1 MPVTYKLCGQIQLS
15 YRNETSEGTPE
26 LAKCLSKRLWW
37 KALKCFSRF
46 GFTLAAFR
54 SCPLEE
60 QFPVEETGVYLE
72 PEGCDST
79 GTSRCHTPVT
89 DRAAGKSPG
98 EGRSRGGAEG
108 GDRTGPAPARPLS
121 ARRSGS
127 GAFGPARWPRPGI
140 ADRGRPVR
148 PPPPGKRLPRGRAG
162 PVREPPRGA
171 PHRRGRARGGGSGSA
186 PRPALGAP
194 PAPGCSPRRCR

>member
-1 MPVTYKLCGQIQLS
+1 MPVTYKLCGQFQLS

-54 SCPLEE
+54 SCPLEQ

-98 EGRSRGGAEG
+98 GGAEQRAG
-108 GDRTGPAPARPLS
+108 TGRA
-121 ARRSGS
+121 
-127 GAFGPARWPRPGI
+127 
-140 ADRGRPVR
+140 
-148 PPPPGKRLPRGRAG
+148 PPPPA
-162 PVREPPRGA
+162 
-171 PHRRGRARGGGSGSA
+171 
-186 PRPALGAP
+186 
-194 PAPGCSPRRCR
+194 